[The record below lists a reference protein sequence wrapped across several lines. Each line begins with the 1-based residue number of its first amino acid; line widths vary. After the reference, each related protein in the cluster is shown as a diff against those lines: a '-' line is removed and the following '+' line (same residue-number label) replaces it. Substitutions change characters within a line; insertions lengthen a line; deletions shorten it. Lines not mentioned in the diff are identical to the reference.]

1 MVQEFQFNVMGVQ
14 PKTL

>member
-1 MVQEFQFNVMGVQ
+1 MVQEFQYNVMGVQ